1 MVSGENLFLD
11 MHKKDVRISRD
22 WVGNQWIDI
31 QAKPDILSAISA
43 TTSPET
49 KTSIS
54 LMINKDLVSDL
65 VAMSCVEVPTSA
77 KPNTIE
83 ERKPEFALLSGSDSH
98 LEATECVD
106 RVMPPTPGSIGN
118 KDGCEDINISHGKGE
133 VAGDDEVQGNGQV
146 EVVGDV
152 NDCADKIDVEVSETS
167 EKNSK
172 TTELME
178 VMA

>member
-1 MVSGENLFLD
+1 MVSGEKLFLD
-11 MHKKDVRISRD
+11 IHKKDVRISRD

-31 QAKPDILSAISA
+31 QAKPDVLSAISA

-54 LMINKDLVSDL
+54 VMINKDLVSDL
-65 VAMSCVEVPTSA
+65 VAMSCVEVPTSS
-77 KPNTIE
+77 KPDTIE

-98 LEATECVD
+98 LEAMACVD
-106 RVMPPTPGSIGN
+106 SVMPPTPGSIRN
-118 KDGCEDINISHGKGE
+118 EDGCEDIIISHGKGE
-133 VAGDDEVQGNGQV
+133 VASDDEVQGNSQV
-146 EVVGDV
+146 EIAGDV
-152 NDCADKIDVEVSETS
+152 NDCAEKLDVEVLDTS

-172 TTELME
+172 ATELME